1 MKVKVND
8 DVLINGCKKGDKE
21 SFRQLFQKHSPWMM
35 GICLRYCRNRNDAQD
50 VMQETMIKVFN
61 AISAYD
67 HKSDAQFVAWMK
79 KIAVNTSL
87 NFIRSQA
94 RESFIPLDED
104 FNGTIVSEDAEDYSE
119 TNTLSHEKLL
129 EMINEM
135 PAGYRAVFNMYVF
148 EQMSHKEIAQELNIS
163 ENTSKTQ
170 LLKARGF
177 LKNKISNTVK
187 TLTI

>member
-1 MKVKVND
+1 MKVKAND

-61 AISAYD
+61 AITD
-67 HKSDAQFVAWMK
+67 FNFQSDPQFIAWMK
-79 KIAVNTSL
+79 RIAVNTSL

-94 RESFIPLDED
+94 KDNFISLDEN
-104 FNGTIVSEDAEDYSE
+104 FNGITVSEEIEDYSE
-119 TNTLSHEKLL
+119 TKTLSHEKLL

-148 EQMSHKEIAQELNIS
+148 EQMSHKEIAQELRIS

-187 TLTI
+187 TFTI